1 MPWYHAVAAGNRTPN
16 PRQPDSDE
24 EDEVVHYFWDELQDG
39 GEDPPWGRY
48 PGRGGPPGRG
58 PSDGGPP
65 DDDDNNKNK
74 SDDNNNN
81 KDDEGPLPWKPSIRP
96 IGRPPAGP

>member
-58 PSDGGPP
+58 PPDGGPP